1 MNPPVTNAIQ
11 GAYLVAVFFSGIT
24 FGALSVVFKELTEGL
39 GCLLGG
45 FCSSMWLLCLKPG
58 GLLTQTSPK
67 SGFIAAI
74 SVAFYALSFSHYT
87 RPHALIISTAI
98 SGGTAVALG
107 VDCFSRAGLKEFWL
121 YNWGKCFFYWHD
133 RQERKDTDKLTN
145 TTALNDKIFPLN
157 TNTYPINRNIRVEL
171 AVTVIVALLGLVSQ
185 LRLWKVIR
193 QRRRNEAKAREEE
206 KKKNDEAEAEAG
218 RRLEESN
225 SQQRLEWEARYGDGD
240 GDAKAKSA
248 EPEESK
254 DEQKQC
260 DVDEKAVDLEKGE
273 TEAVEVT
280 SVAEVSEKSYR
291 CSECREREAN
301 GDEAYMSETPSK
313 AEDENDNQ
321 SQHHDKDTGEQTQE
335 PASDDQT
342 PKDAAPPVPVFDG
355 AAAARVNDDNQ
366 SEVSAIVG
374 SEAGTL
380 NSTKRFSRMAL
391 AKRVSVSSG
400 SRLASQSQ
408 EALIQTKPDD
418 IASNSSAEGVIDEHS
433 ALSSRRSSVF
443 LENKAGEKD
452 YAQGQGVESANSVP
466 KESKVESQA
475 AENATK
481 QASPVT
487 KEPSQEQGA
496 QKPGPEHGEVV
507 QIDEQN
513 AFVNEKAVEKQEK
526 PESPPEDTQEGD
538 GLPNKEQKK
547 PEAQQSQTELQTQ
560 AAKST
565 SSEHHSPAELP
576 DPPQETEKKPQT
588 QDSPK
593 DPPDAS
599 EQQAGKLAEP
609 AQGPREDV
617 SEEDSKSSYS
627 RTENEKKESPVES
640 KPPSREPSQSKRSD
654 KQSPVQKDG
663 AKDDTKKEEKVT
675 LNADTVKD
683 IPERTSKIVQSYRTN
698 EWAKHLD
705 DAEIPEPPPIQPI
718 EEERPEAPVEK
729 TEEVVAPVNVKEL
742 LQTPLN
748 AQPPPAVE
756 HHRVSLG
763 KEPRSSNE
771 GHRISHDCQ
780 VQQTD
785 VPRSNPLEK
794 KPQQDPRPETL
805 PTQPAP
811 QKKQEDKPK
820 WKGPPPLLAV
830 REDLMRNRLSKTS
843 LSIDPWPSR
852 ISPRQSTFGT
862 PPISPTSPTL
872 ATPEDDDNVPLSQ
885 RRAMLQQQ
893 QQQQTAQAPQAN
905 PSPVPPQRT
914 RPSISGQ
921 GSNAHAAMAAWRNS
935 VREDLQQKRDSL
947 GSTSSMSPTSP
958 ADRSSMNL
966 HVIENAVAEGMQ
978 RGDMTELHR
987 DAMRR
992 MQATAR
998 RRA

>member
-1 MNPPVTNAIQ
+1 M
-11 GAYLVAVFFSGIT
+11 
-24 FGALSVVFKELTEGL
+24 
-39 GCLLGG
+39 
-45 FCSSMWLLCLKPG
+45 
-58 GLLTQTSPK
+58 
-67 SGFIAAI
+67 
-74 SVAFYALSFSHYT
+74 
-87 RPHALIISTAI
+87 
-98 SGGTAVALG
+98 
-107 VDCFSRAGLKEFWL
+107 
-121 YNWGKCFFYWHD
+121 
-133 RQERKDTDKLTN
+133 
-145 TTALNDKIFPLN
+145 NDKISPLN

-193 QRRRNEAKAREEE
+193 QRRRSEAKAREEE
-206 KKKNDEAEAEAG
+206 KRKNDEAEAEAG

-225 SQQRLEWEARYGDGD
+225 SQQRLEWEARYGGGGD

-248 EPEESK
+248 EPESK
-254 DEQKQC
+254 EEPKQS
-260 DVDEKAVDLEKGE
+260 DVDEKAVDLDKGE
-273 TEAVEVT
+273 AEAVEVT
-280 SVAEVSEKSYR
+280 SIAEVSEKSYR

-313 AEDENDNQ
+313 AEYDSQ
-321 SQHHDKDTGEQTQE
+321 SQHHDTDTGEQAQE
-335 PASDDQT
+335 PASSDDQT
-342 PKDAAPPVPVFDG
+342 PKDAPPVPVFDG

-418 IASNSSAEGVIDEHS
+418 IASNSSAEGVMDEHS
-433 ALSSRRSSVF
+433 ALDSRRSSIV
-443 LENKAGEKD
+443 LESKAEEKD
-452 YAQGQGVESANSVP
+452 DTQGQGVEGANSVP
-466 KESKVESQA
+466 KGSKVESPA
-475 AENATK
+475 AENATE
-481 QASPVT
+481 ASPVT

-496 QKPGPEHGEVV
+496 QKPELGHSEAV
-507 QIDEQN
+507 QKDEQN
-513 AFVNEKAVEKQEK
+513 SVNGKAVEK
-526 PESPPEDTQEGD
+526 PESPAEDAQENED
-538 GLPNKEQKK
+538 LPIDEGQKK
-547 PEAQQSQTELQTQ
+547 SHTEQQIQT
-560 AAKST
+560 AKSP
-565 SSEHHSPAELP
+565 SSEHHSPVEIP
-576 DPPQETEKKPQT
+576 DLPQETGRKPQM
-588 QDSPK
+588 QDNSK
-593 DPPDAS
+593 NPPDAS
-599 EQQAGKLAEP
+599 EQEVGKLAEP
-609 AQGPREDV
+609 AQEPRDNA

-627 RTENEKKESPVES
+627 RTENQKKELPVES

-654 KQSPVQKDG
+654 KQPPVQKDG
-663 AKDDTKKEEKVT
+663 PEDDKKKEEKVT

-683 IPERTSKIVQSYRTN
+683 LPERTSKIVQSYRTN

-705 DAEIPEPPPIQPI
+705 DAEIPDPPPIQPI
-718 EEERPEAPVEK
+718 EEERPEAPVE

-756 HHRVSLG
+756 HRVSLG

-771 GHRISHDCQ
+771 DHRVSHDSQ
-780 VQQTD
+780 VRQTD

-794 KPQQDPRPETL
+794 QPQNAVISPTSNQDPRPGPL

-830 REDLMRNRLSKTS
+830 REDLMRNRLSSTS

-862 PPISPTSPTL
+862 PPISPTL

-893 QQQQTAQAPQAN
+893 QQQQQQTAQAPPAN
-905 PSPVPPQRT
+905 PSPAPPQRT

-921 GSNAHAAMAAWRNS
+921 GSHAHAAMAAWRNS

-947 GSTSSMSPTSP
+947 GSTSSLSPTSP

-966 HVIENAVAEGMQ
+966 HIIENAVAEGMQ

-987 DAMRR
+987 EAMRR
-992 MQATAR
+992 MQATANR
-998 RRA
+998 QA